1 MKGVLVCLPPI
12 HSQAGLFQR
21 LPLIRNK
28 FAGLMIIIMLLVDM
42 VVQVVLLLV
51 CLALNEWNE

>member
-12 HSQAGLFQR
+12 HSQPGLFQR

-28 FAGLMIIIMLLVDM
+28 FAGLMIIMLLVDM
-42 VVQVVLLLV
+42 VVQVLLLLV
-51 CLALNEWNE
+51 CLAINEWNE